1 MNNKIES
8 LSKFNASTDVNRT
21 DITWQVTN
29 SSRKLKVVF
38 ESGASI
44 TVDVLTSMLAVTVST
59 VGAFRDQTR
68 GLLGI
73 FNGDVSD
80 DFTAP
85 DGSKI
90 KIDSSQQEIYEK
102 FGIHCKYL
110 N

>member
-1 MNNKIES
+1 MKAR
-8 LSKFNASTDVNRT
+8 LSP
-21 DITWQVTN
+21 Q
-29 SSRKLKVVF
+29 
-38 ESGASI
+38 
-44 TVDVLTSMLAVTVST
+44 
-59 VGAFRDQTR
+59 R

-90 KIDSSQQEIYEK
+90 SINSSQQEIYEK

-110 N
+110 TEVSFLPGGGLPKLGDQVLFLRSKGGSKDFFN